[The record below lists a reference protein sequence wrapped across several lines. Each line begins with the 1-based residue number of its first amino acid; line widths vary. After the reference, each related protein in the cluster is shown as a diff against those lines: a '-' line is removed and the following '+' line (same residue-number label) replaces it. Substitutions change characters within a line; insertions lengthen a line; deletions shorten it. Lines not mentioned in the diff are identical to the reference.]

1 MTVVLLIL
9 AIIDI
14 VGNVIVC
21 AIIKRN
27 RDMRYIFILFLF
39 TVEPLHN
46 AHRGNRKRGLCIK
59 MARMGRLDRCKMTP
73 VFIIFF
79 LQFFV
84 KNTLFILAYINLYV
98 DT

>member
-1 MTVVLLIL
+1 MTESVGMTVVLLIL

-27 RDMRYIFILFLF
+27 RDMRYIFILVLF

-46 AHRGNRKRGLCIK
+46 AHRRPANSHGFAVSLTIFCHFSRSPDKAPNL
-59 MARMGRLDRCKMTP
+59 T
-73 VFIIFF
+73 VFLEKYFWKE
-79 LQFFV
+79 V
-84 KNTLFILAYINLYV
+84 N
-98 DT
+98 